1 MLSHSCIVLA
11 SSKCSD
17 HQTQR
22 QPPAVG
28 PRALATQGRAGRLPL
43 ARDWSL
49 ASAYRTRN
57 WAQRVQNKI
66 LVELKGRD
74 TVGERNLFRRGT
86 WVATWLPQTLA
97 GLGSGRNAPRLDLGW
112 PRSHR
117 GAKPPTAPPRTPI
130 GTLKKISFT
139 LFRRGAQGKQAAGH
153 TGQEVEGGGTR
164 LRSPP
169 SD

>member
-1 MLSHSCIVLA
+1 MKIMLSHSCIVLA

-22 QPPAVG
+22 QPPAAR
-28 PRALATQGRAGRLPL
+28 PRARAATHGRAGRLPL

-49 ASAYRTRN
+49 ASAYRTRD

-66 LVELKGRD
+66 LVELKGRG

-97 GLGSGRNAPRLDLGW
+97 GLGSGRNG
-112 PRSHR
+112 
-117 GAKPPTAPPRTPI
+117 
-130 GTLKKISFT
+130 
-139 LFRRGAQGKQAAGH
+139 
-153 TGQEVEGGGTR
+153 
-164 LRSPP
+164 
-169 SD
+169 

>member
-1 MLSHSCIVLA
+1 MGRPLGTVLGPWRGRGRSGGRPPA
-11 SSKCSD
+11 PPPRRQPRLYLTRGD

-22 QPPAVG
+22 QPPAAG

-49 ASAYRTRN
+49 ASAYRTRD

-66 LVELKGRD
+66 LVELKGRG

-97 GLGSGRNAPRLDLGW
+97 GLGSGRNGRQGVALDLEEKEEQEKMEAEEDTSTILKHNYI
-112 PRSHR
+112 PANTRR
-117 GAKPPTAPPRTPI
+117 NKP
-130 GTLKKISFT
+130 
-139 LFRRGAQGKQAAGH
+139 
-153 TGQEVEGGGTR
+153 
-164 LRSPP
+164 
-169 SD
+169 